1 MQRLQ
6 RPLERLARLWQHD
19 IWQPRPS
26 TSGVHIAWL
35 HRFLRVVSTTLSG
48 LSNVRVTSRA
58 AALSFSTLLSLGP
71 LVAIAVLVAGFALD
85 EKDPRVIAQKIEG
98 IIKYI
103 APQVSR
109 LESLEKVEANPG
121 AEVNTGVV
129 QFINNSIH
137 GAQSSA
143 AGALSIIT
151 LVFIVL
157 MLFGSVEDTFNDIWG
172 VRRGRTWLVRIVF
185 YWTILT
191 LGAVIFFAAVGGL
204 SAVTFINFFNEQ
216 LAGLPFG
223 PRLVE
228 LARVVL
234 PLSSAALMVG
244 VLTLFYRYIPNTHV
258 YWRSAMT
265 GAVLVTG
272 LIILNNLL
280 AFSYFR
286 RVDLTRSLY
295 GSLSFIPILMLG
307 LYVFW
312 FFILVGGQ
320 VSYAVQNARFRN
332 SLAVWSHLTES
343 SRERLTLVVYLTVAR
358 RFEACLPPSSVSDLA
373 RAIRVPTQLL
383 NESLNHLID
392 FGLVSPIPPPPEGGS
407 SDYRYQPARPLDRVT
422 LGEFK
427 TLFDNHGDDP
437 AGTALEH
444 LDPLSRRY
452 GEVKQEWL
460 RNDFFNRSLQDLLR
474 EFDLKDEAV
483 LALAESKAKRTD

>member
-1 MQRLQ
+1 MTRL
-6 RPLERLARLWQHD
+6 RKPLDRLSRLWNYE
-19 IWQPRPS
+19 IWQPRPES
-26 TSGVHIAWL
+26 SSAALAWL
-35 HRFLRVVSTTLSG
+35 HRTLRVISTTLSG

-71 LVAIAVLVAGFALD
+71 LVAIAVLVAGFAL
-85 EKDPRVIAQKIEG
+85 EERDPEMIARKFESV
-98 IIKYI
+98 IKYI

-109 LESLEKVEANPG
+109 LESLEKVEAAPG
-121 AEVNTGVV
+121 TTTHSAVV
-129 QFINNSIH
+129 DFINNSIH

-216 LAGLPFG
+216 LASLPFG
-223 PRLVE
+223 PRLVD
-228 LARVVL
+228 LAKFVL
-234 PLSSAALMVG
+234 PAASGGLMVA

-258 YWRSAMT
+258 YWRSAFT

-332 SLAVWSHLTES
+332 SLAVWAHLTES
-343 SRERLTLVVYLTVAR
+343 SRERLTLLVFLTLAR
-358 RFEACLPPSSVSDLA
+358 RFDCCQPASTVSDLA
-373 RAIRVPTQLL
+373 KTIRVPTQLL

-392 FGLVSPIPPPPEGGS
+392 FGLVSPVPPPPHGGS

-427 TLFDNHGDDP
+427 KLFDNHGDDP
-437 AGTALEH
+437 AGAALEH
-444 LDPLSRRY
+444 LDPISRRY
-452 GEVKQEWL
+452 GEEKAEWL
-460 RNDFFNRSLQDLLR
+460 RREFFNLPLSELL
-474 EFDLKDEAV
+474 DEAKV
-483 LALAESKAKRTD
+483 ETLKRSV